1 MIYRN
6 SMDFKIRTETDKK
19 AVCEYIKKLDISRRQ
34 YNVRVAKKAETRTLS
49 QNRLYYLWLNCISAE
64 TGNEVELLHEYCK
77 QKFLGVQYRVIYGEE
92 VVRPLTTTELNTEQ
106 FKAYLD
112 KIQEWANTEQ
122 GIILPNPED
131 LYWEQ
136 FLEKYKNYL

>member
-1 MIYRN
+1 
-6 SMDFKIRTETDKK
+6 MDFKIRTETDKK
-19 AVCEYIKKLDISRRQ
+19 AVCEYIGKLDISRRQ
-34 YNVRVAKKAETRTLS
+34 YTVKVVKKAEIRTLS

-92 VVRPLTTTELNTEQ
+92 VARPITTTDLNTEQ

-112 KIQEWANTEQ
+112 KIQQWASSEQ

-131 LYWEQ
+131 MYFAQ
-136 FLEKYKNYL
+136 FVEKYSNEI

>member
-1 MIYRN
+1 
-6 SMDFKIRTETDKK
+6 MDFKIRTETDKK
-19 AVCEYIKKLDISRRQ
+19 AVCEYIGKLDVSRRQ
-34 YNVRVAKKAETRTLS
+34 YTITVAKKAETRSLS
-49 QNRLYYLWLNCISAE
+49 QNRLYYLWLNCIAAE

-92 VVRPLTTTELNTEQ
+92 VVKPLTTTDLNTEQ

-112 KIQEWANTEQ
+112 KIQEWANVEQ

>member
-1 MIYRN
+1 
-6 SMDFKIRTETDKK
+6 MDFKIRAETDKK

-77 QKFLGVQYRVIYGEE
+77 QKFLGVQHRVIYGEE
-92 VVRPLTTTELNTEQ
+92 VARPLTTTDLNTEQ

-112 KIQEWANTEQ
+112 KIQEWANVEQ

>member
-1 MIYRN
+1 
-6 SMDFKIRTETDKK
+6 MDFKICTETDKK
-19 AVCEYIKKLDISRRQ
+19 AVCEYIGKLDISRRQ
-34 YNVRVAKKAETRTLS
+34 YTVKVAKKAEIRTLS

-92 VVRPLTTTELNTEQ
+92 VARPITTTDLNTEQ

-112 KIQEWANTEQ
+112 KIQQWASSEQ
-122 GIILPNPED
+122 GIILPDPED
-131 LYWEQ
+131 MYFAQ
-136 FLEKYKNYL
+136 FVEKYSNEI

>member
-1 MIYRN
+1 
-6 SMDFKIRTETDKK
+6 MDFKIRTETDKK

-34 YNVRVAKKAETRTLS
+34 YNVRVAKKAETRTLP

-92 VVRPLTTTELNTEQ
+92 VARPLTTTDLNTEQ

>member
-1 MIYRN
+1 
-6 SMDFKIRTETDKK
+6 MDFKIRTKTDKK
-19 AVCEYIKKLDISRRQ
+19 AVCEYIKKLDVSRRQ

-92 VVRPLTTTELNTEQ
+92 VARPLTTTDLNTEQ

>member
-1 MIYRN
+1 
-6 SMDFKIRTETDKK
+6 
-19 AVCEYIKKLDISRRQ
+19 
-34 YNVRVAKKAETRTLS
+34 VAKKAEIRTLS

-92 VVRPLTTTELNTEQ
+92 VARPITTTDLNTEQ

-112 KIQEWANTEQ
+112 KIQQWASSEQ

-131 LYWEQ
+131 MYFAQ
-136 FLEKYKNYL
+136 FVEKYQNYL